1 MGEQQIVAPPS
12 SSSSSGWV
20 ITAGVVEIILGALT
34 ALLVPCGL
42 LSLGSAAARG
52 AVTSTSIG
60 SIFSGLLVYAAIATI
75 LIAGGIGTV
84 RFRRW
89 AWAVMLILSW
99 AWLIVGLLALA
110 AFIAMMPAISGLMS
124 GEVPAETQG
133 VMDVVLTLMGSC
145 LGLLFVL
152 APGLLVGIYSRPA
165 VRRLFNERDP
175 KLTWTD
181 ACPLPVLALAFYYGV
196 SALGW
201 LAILMQGQTSLF
213 GLVIRGLLLLPIG
226 LAGAAILVWI
236 TLGLYRL
243 KIAAW
248 WTALAWNVFMLVNG
262 VLTGLAMMSN
272 PLFMSELSGV
282 PRSQMDQILPFLR
295 SMGSIALVFSV
306 VGLLIPFGLHLYSLR
321 FFRRQPVE
329 QGGQA
334 EPPVTEPPQG

>member
-1 MGEQQIVAPPS
+1 MSEQQIAAPS

-20 ITAGVVEIILGALT
+20 ITAGVIEIILGSLV
-34 ALLVPCGL
+34 ALLVPCSL
-42 LSLGSAAARG
+42 LSLGSAVSQG
-52 AVTSTSIG
+52 VTTSTSIG
-60 SIFSGLLVYAAIATI
+60 SVFSGVLIYAAIAAV

-89 AWAVMLILSW
+89 AWAVMLILSA
-99 AWLIVGLLALA
+99 AWLIIGLLVLV
-110 AFIAMMPAISGLMS
+110 AFIAMMPAMSGLMS
-124 GEVPAETQG
+124 GEIPAETKG

-152 APGLLVGIYSRPA
+152 VPGLLVGIYSRPA
-165 VRRLFNERDP
+165 VRQLFNERDP
-175 KLTWTD
+175 KPTWTD
-181 ACPLPVLALAFYYGV
+181 ACPLPVLALVFYYGV

-201 LAILMQGQTSLF
+201 LSILMQGQTTLF
-213 GLVIRGLLLLPIG
+213 GQVIRGLPLLPIG

-262 VLTGLAMMSN
+262 VLTGLAMMTN
-272 PLFMSELSGV
+272 PSLMPEISGI
-282 PRSQMDQILPFLR
+282 PRSQMDQMIPFLR
-295 SMGSIALVFSV
+295 NMGLTIMVISV
-306 VGLLIPFGLHLYSLR
+306 ILLLIPFGLHLYSLR
-321 FFRRQPVE
+321 FFRKQPVE

-334 EPPVTEPPQG
+334 EPPKIELPQG